1 MTDVRRER
9 IPFVVV
15 VVVVVVW
22 NTVRKIALAKGF
34 SSNIGDMKYPC
45 D

>member
-1 MTDVRRER
+1 MTDVIRER
-9 IPFVVV
+9 IPF